1 MKLMSRQEMPE
12 GTIGDLRRSPG
23 QIFGTLVGTLITH
36 QEGEIHEQAFD
47 HWHERLDSGPVQSL
61 SSSPMT
67 ITRAILPHSPCVH
80 LRLIRPGLVV

>member
-1 MKLMSRQEMPE
+1 MNRQEMPE
-12 GTIGDLRRSPG
+12 RAIGDLRRSPS
-23 QIFGTLVGTLITH
+23 QIFGTLMGALITH

-47 HWHERLDSGPVQSL
+47 HWYESLDSGPVQSL

-80 LRLIRPGLVV
+80 LHLIRLGLMA